1 MIDFSIRTVALLLM
15 LTSFVYWQISGRMAD
30 KEKPKLKSKTL
41 LQRIKSFIVF
51 LWEILIGIQLL
62 GMSILPFPNL
72 FFIKLVGFLSI
83 IAAFFISISARREIG
98 SNWTH
103 AAEYQIK
110 KNHELVTTG
119 IYSYIRHPIYTGF
132 FLMIVG
138 AELIVGSYLFFLF
151 FVGLIFI
158 HLFQARKEE
167 KILLEK
173 FGMRYRIYM
182 KKTKMFIPYLW

>member
-83 IAAFFISISARREIG
+83 IG